1 MSVSEKTS
9 LLKNNLDSK
18 SDPKEKKEGLCSSV
32 GKCMRSIQVEP
43 VVLCHAFGV
52 GIDNVFLT
60 NLFVDKVCD
69 IQLNYSSEV
78 CTNLD
83 SGDYPDQENEVQKL
97 VSLYVMYQHFV
108 VFLPMIFGIILLS
121 GWSESHGLKTPLII
135 NNAGLLVKCIF
146 LMACS
151 HWWFLSPEYVLWS
164 LLPMGMTGGFS
175 ALFMCVY
182 SFIGLTVD
190 EKSRTT
196 RMSMI
201 VVIEFSAAAVGGVL
215 GDFIFQK
222 YRYFG
227 VFAAQA
233 ISYLISVLY
242 IIMYLDN
249 PIPKQQTN
257 EVKTSKRLISG
268 MKNTLTVAFKKRE
281 DGSRA
286 KIISHVAIIAIFIG
300 TMATMNFYVL
310 YTRKMFDW
318 KYEDYS
324 YWSAFTMPC
333 GVIGALMI
341 LPFLSSVLKM
351 EDSLL
356 GLIGWI
362 SAMFK
367 FTLQATAPRGWV
379 MYLAS
384 AIGVCGSMVCVATR
398 AALSKSVGSEEV
410 AAVFGK

>member
-1 MSVSEKTS
+1 MPVSEKTP
-9 LLKNNLDSK
+9 LLKNNVDSK
-18 SDPKEKKEGLCSSV
+18 SDTKEKNEGVCSSF

-43 VVLCHAFGV
+43 VMLCFGFGF

-97 VSLYVMYQHFV
+97 VSLYGMYKHFV
-108 VFLPMIFGIILLS
+108 VFLPMIFVVLLLS

-135 NNAGLLVKCIF
+135 TNAGLLVKCIF
-146 LMACS
+146 LTACS

-164 LLPMGMTGGFS
+164 LLPVGMTGGFS
-175 ALFMCVY
+175 AIFMCVY

-196 RMSMI
+196 RMSI
-201 VVIEFSAAAVGGVL
+201 IAVIELVAAAVGGVL

-222 YRYFG
+222 YGYFG
-227 VFAAQA
+227 VFAAPA
-233 ISYLISVLY
+233 MSYLICVIY
-242 IIMYLDN
+242 IMICLDN

-257 EVKTSKRLISG
+257 EVKASKSFVSG
-268 MKNTLTVAFKKRE
+268 MKNTLTVAFKKRA
-281 DGSRA
+281 DGGRA
-286 KIISHVAIIAIFIG
+286 KIICHVAVLAIFLG
-300 TMATMNFYVL
+300 TLGTMNFYVL
-310 YTRKMFDW
+310 YTREMFDW
-318 KYEDYS
+318 RYEDYS
-324 YWSAFTMPC
+324 YWSAFNVPFAL
-333 GVIGALMI
+333 IGSLVI

-356 GLIGWI
+356 SLIGCI
-362 SAMFK
+362 SVMFN

-379 MYLAS
+379 MYL
-384 AIGVCGSMVCVATR
+384 
-398 AALSKSVGSEEV
+398 
-410 AAVFGK
+410 

>member
-1 MSVSEKTS
+1 MLIMPVSEKTP
-9 LLKNNLDSK
+9 LLKNNVDSK
-18 SDPKEKKEGLCSSV
+18 SEPKEKKEGVCSSF

-43 VVLCHAFGV
+43 MVLCHALGY
-52 GIDNVFLT
+52 GIDNVFLM

-69 IQLNYSSEV
+69 VQLNYSSEV
-78 CTNLD
+78 CANLD

-97 VSLYVMYQHFV
+97 VSLYGMYKHFV
-108 VFLPMIFGIILLS
+108 EYLPMIFGILLLS

-135 NNAGLLVKCIF
+135 ANSGYLMKSIC

-151 HWWFLSPEYVLWS
+151 HWWFLSPNYVLWS
-164 LLPMGMTGGFS
+164 ILPVGMTGGYGAF
-175 ALFMCVY
+175 FMCVY
-182 SFIGLTVD
+182 SFISLTVD

-201 VVIEFSAAAVGGVL
+201 VVIEYSAAAVGGVL

-227 VFAAQA
+227 VFAVQA
-233 ISYLISVLY
+233 ICFLICVLY
-242 IIMYLDN
+242 IMIFLDN

-257 EVKTSKRLISG
+257 EVKASKSLVSG
-268 MKNTLTVAFKKRE
+268 MKNILTVAFKKRE
-281 DGSRA
+281 DGGRA
-286 KIISHVAIIAIFIG
+286 KVISHIAVIAIYICM
-300 TMATMNFYVL
+300 MAVPNFYIL

-318 KYEDYS
+318 EYEDYS
-324 YWSAFTMPC
+324 YWSAFSMPC
-333 GVIGALMI
+333 GVIGALVF

-356 GLIGWI
+356 SLIGYI
-362 SAMFK
+362 SAMFN

-379 MYLAS
+379 MYL
-384 AIGVCGSMVCVATR
+384 
-398 AALSKSVGSEEV
+398 
-410 AAVFGK
+410 